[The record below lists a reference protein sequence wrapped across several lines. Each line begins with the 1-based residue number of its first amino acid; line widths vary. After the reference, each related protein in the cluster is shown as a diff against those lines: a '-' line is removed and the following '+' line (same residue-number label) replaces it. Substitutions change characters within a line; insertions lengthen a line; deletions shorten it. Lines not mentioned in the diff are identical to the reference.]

1 MRRNDWEKQRHRLA
15 GSPGY
20 PMGTAAIAKVFSFN
34 RQRFYPLENVLSS
47 PESLIGFQIHRSIRP
62 GTNES
67 DASPADASGSF
78 VDPAGT

>member
-1 MRRNDWEKQRHRLA
+1 MALAKEFSVNRR
-15 GSPGY
+15 
-20 PMGTAAIAKVFSFN
+20 
-34 RQRFYPLENVLSS
+34 RFQTHENVPSS
-47 PESLIGFQIHRSIRP
+47 PKSLIGFQIHRSIRP